1 MVRVDARHNA
11 VGSGGVLAGTE
22 DASLPPVVEPFVV
35 RDSAFIGNTL
45 EPAPA
50 ESTECCPVLG
60 FQDVAATVTGTTL
73 WGNRGFR
80 YEVGAYQSDEAVAG
94 RPIVVENS
102 TVIASTV
109 GSSDP
114 LTWAATSIRGTADVV
129 LRHATVGST
138 AVGEGSAAVE
148 APHLEA
154 TASFVLSPEP
164 TCDVGSSTSHG
175 GNVTTGTTCG
185 LSLAG
190 DRPGQ
195 DYFAEQVHFEPFGL
209 DGPMPVLVP
218 AGANPGLDLLTD
230 PDCGDDL
237 PLDQVGRERPQG
249 AGCDTGA
256 VEAIS
261 DDPLPSFSD
270 VPPGHAFFDDISWA
284 AAEGIADGFEDGTYR
299 PSLPVSRQAMA
310 AFLYRMA
317 GEPPVALPTPPTFGD
332 VGATHPFVTEV
343 EWLADAGIAA
353 GFSDQTFRPSLPVSR
368 QAMAAFLYRQAL
380 EPAFSPAPTPVF
392 PDVGLWNP
400 FRLEVEWLAS
410 EGVAQGYDDGTFR
423 PATPVSRQA
432 MAAFLHRVAGD

>member
-50 ESTECCPVLG
+50 EDTDCCPVLG

-73 WGNRGFR
+73 WGNRGFHS
-80 YEVGAYQSDEAVAG
+80 EIAAYQSEEVEVG
-94 RPIVVENS
+94 RVIVVENS
-102 TVIASTV
+102 TVIASTA

-114 LTWAATSIRGTADVV
+114 QTWAATAIRGTSEVV

-138 AVGEGSAAVE
+138 ALGEGSAVVE

-154 TASFVLSPEP
+154 TASFVVGPEP
-164 TCDVGSSTSHG
+164 TCDVSSSTSQG

-185 LSLAG
+185 LSLAD

-195 DYFAEQVHFEPFGL
+195 DYFAEQVPFDTFGL

-218 AGANPGLDLLTD
+218 TGANPGLDLLTD

-237 PLDQVGRERPQG
+237 PLDQIGRARPQG

-256 VEAIS
+256 VEAIA

-270 VPPGHAFFDDISWA
+270 VPLGHAFYDDIAWA
-284 AAEGIADGFEDGTYR
+284 AAEGIADGFDDGTYR

-317 GEPPVALPTPPTFGD
+317 GEPPVALPTPPTFRD
-332 VGATHPFVTEV
+332 VGATHAFVTEV
-343 EWLADAGIAA
+343 EWVAGARIAA
-353 GFSDQTFRPSLPVSR
+353 GFSDRTFRPSQPVTR

-380 EPAFSPAPTPVF
+380 EPAFTPAPTPVF
-392 PDVGLWNP
+392 PDVGPGNP
-400 FRLEVEWLAS
+400 FRLEVEWLADSGIS
-410 EGVAQGYDDGTFR
+410 EGYVDGTFR
-423 PATPVSRQA
+423 PANPVSRQA
-432 MAAFLHRVAGD
+432 MAAFLHRVADG